1 VLVGDSV
8 GMVVLGY
15 STTQPVTMDDMI
27 HHCKAVRRGAPTRFI
42 VADMPFGSYESSA
55 QDALQNAYR
64 FIKECG
70 ADAIKL
76 EGGSASRVETV
87 RKLVDSGVAVMGHVG
102 LTPQGISILGGF
114 RAQGRTAVK
123 ARTIVDEALA
133 LQDAGA
139 FALVVECVPSP
150 VAKALTEAVKIPVI
164 GIGAGPYTTG
174 QVLVYH
180 DLLGIMNHP
189 HHEKHVPSFCKKY
202 ADLGPQINTALT
214 TFISEVQGGT
224 FPSEATHSPYK
235 MSEAEQRQFEELMRI
250 DAEARAAVAT
260 KVDTKLKN
268 ADEYEAVKLY

>member
-1 VLVGDSV
+1 MVLVGDSV

-15 STTQPVTMDDMI
+15 STTQPVTMDDML
-27 HHCKAVRRGAPTRFI
+27 HHCRAVRRGAPTRFI
-42 VADMPFGSYESSA
+42 VADMPFGSYETSSL
-55 QDALQNAYR
+55 DALQNAYR
-64 FIKECG
+64 FIKEAG

-76 EGGSASRVETV
+76 EGGSKSRVETV

-114 RAQGRTAVK
+114 RAQGRTAIK
-123 ARTIVDEALA
+123 ARSIVDEGLA
-133 LQDAGA
+133 LQEAGA
-139 FALVVECVPSP
+139 FALVVECVPAP

-164 GIGAGPYTTG
+164 GIGAGADTSG

-202 ADLGPQINTALT
+202 ADLGPQIHSALT
-214 TFISEVQGGT
+214 SYIADVRSGS
-224 FPSEATHSPYK
+224 FPTDQYAPYK
-235 MSEAEQRQFEELMRI
+235 MSADEQGQFEHLMIR
-250 DAEARAAVAT
+250 DAEARQQHAAQIE
-260 KVDTKLKN
+260 TKLKN